1 MASNP
6 KVHPVINQIEVH
18 PFNTQTEIRKIC
30 AKHHIAIEAYAP
42 LVRGMRM
49 KHPKIVELANSYG
62 CSPAQLFVRWAMSYS
77 MKGRLMLTFRPR
89 WSLQHNFITLPKS
102 AKHSRLIENVDIN
115 SFEISK
121 EDMEAMNELDEGL
134 VTDW

>member
-1 MASNP
+1 MCR
-6 KVHPVINQIEVH
+6 Q
-18 PFNTQTEIRKIC
+18 
-30 AKHHIAIEAYAP
+30 
-42 LVRGMRM
+42 
-49 KHPKIVELANSYG
+49 
-62 CSPAQLFVRWAMSYS
+62 
-77 MKGRLMLTFRPR
+77 R

-115 SFEISK
+115 GFEISK